1 MPLNNSIPGSGMNK
15 IDLLIGFVIG
25 IISALLGSYL
35 FILFFT
41 NFDFVSG
48 MHAIKS
54 DNKLGKMIALGS
66 VLDLAAFAILLQLNK
81 ELMARGVILAVI
93 SIAFLSLLI

>member
-1 MPLNNSIPGSGMNK
+1 MNK

-25 IISALLGSYL
+25 MIASALGSYF

-41 NFDFVSG
+41 HFDFING
-48 MHAIKS
+48 MQVMKS
-54 DNKLGKMIALGS
+54 EGKLGKMIALGS
-66 VLDLAAFAILLQLNK
+66 VLDLAAFGILLQLNK

-93 SIAFLSLLI
+93 IIAFLSLFI

>member
-1 MPLNNSIPGSGMNK
+1 MQLNNSIPGNGMNK
-15 IDLLIGFVIG
+15 LDLLFGFIIG
-25 IISALLGSYL
+25 IISSFLGSYL

-41 NFDFVSG
+41 NFDFASG
-48 MHAIKS
+48 IQAIKS

-66 VLDLAAFAILLQLNK
+66 VLDLAAFGILLQLNK

-93 SIAFLSLLI
+93 SIAFLSLFI

>member
-1 MPLNNSIPGSGMNK
+1 MNK

-25 IISALLGSYL
+25 MIASVLGSYF

-41 NFDFVSG
+41 HFDFING
-48 MHAIKS
+48 MQAMKAEG
-54 DNKLGKMIALGS
+54 KLGKMIALGS
-66 VLDLAAFAILLQLNK
+66 VLDLLAFGILLQFNK

-93 SIAFLSLLI
+93 IIAFLSLFI

>member
-1 MPLNNSIPGSGMNK
+1 MQPNNSILGTGMNK

-25 IISALLGSYL
+25 IITSLLGSYL

-41 NFDFVSG
+41 NFDFIGG
-48 MHAIKS
+48 MQFIKS
-54 DNKLGKMIALGS
+54 ENKLGKMIALGS
-66 VLDLAAFAILLQLNK
+66 VLDLVIFGILLQLNK

-93 SIAFLSLLI
+93 IIAFLSLFI